1 MRLTCFLCLLLASLA
16 FAQTTPPTQQPLK
29 PAITPQSTQDVP
41 PIPPASKLP
50 PDAAVITIKG
60 LCEQKSAA
68 SSKDCQTVITRAQ
81 FERMADALQPNMP
94 AAVKQ
99 RLANAYPQML
109 LSAHEAEKRSLDKG
123 PHFEEL
129 MQFVRLQV
137 LDQALKRDV
146 QEKSAQVPDKDI
158 ETYYHDNEAAFEQ
171 FTFLRILV
179 PRRKMADVNK
189 PANKA
194 ADAQDDKDTK
204 AEEQAAEE
212 AMKKEA
218 DALRTRA
225 AAGEDFDKLEK
236 EAYESAGLKG
246 SPPTTSIGK
255 MRRVNMPPAHSAI
268 FDLKPGEVSQ
278 VISDGTG
285 YYIYKLT
292 AKEIL
297 PLDQAKT
304 EIHNTL
310 QSQRYKDAMQAMQQ
324 SVTTELNQD
333 YFSETAAPAAAPGTM
348 KPTTGAGGRQPGKT
362 PPPTSK

>member
-16 FAQTTPPTQQPLK
+16 FAQAAPPTQPPPK

-68 SSKDCQTVITRAQ
+68 SGKDCQTIITRAQ
-81 FERMADALQPNMP
+81 FERMADSLQPNMP
-94 AAVKQ
+94 PNVKQ
-99 RLANAYPQML
+99 RFANVYPQLL
-109 LSAHEAEKRSLDKG
+109 LSGHEAEKRGLDKG
-123 PHFEEL
+123 PQFEEL
-129 MQFVRLQV
+129 MQFVRLQI
-137 LDQALKRDV
+137 LDQVLKRDV
-146 QEKSAQVPDKDI
+146 QDKSAQVPDKDI

-171 FTFLRILV
+171 FTLLRILV

-189 PANKA
+189 LGNKPA
-194 ADAQDDKDTK
+194 DDKDTK

-225 AAGEDFDKLEK
+225 ASGDDFDKLEK
-236 EAYESAGLKG
+236 ESYESAGLKG

-255 MRRVNMPPAHSAI
+255 VRRVNMPPAHSAI

-333 YFSETAAPAAAPGTM
+333 YFSETAAPPAAPGTM
-348 KPTTGAGGRQPGKT
+348 KPNTGAGGRQPGKT
-362 PPPTSK
+362 PPPPSK